1 MIDRRS
7 LIGAAA
13 ALPLFSHAQSN
24 APIRLGT
31 ILPVTGFGAS
41 YATLY
46 RTALELAI
54 NDINSSGG
62 INGRPFELTVED
74 DQFQATQSVMLFRK
88 LQSNNNVTVLGPLSG
103 TSWESVAPLAN
114 QMKMPALCWTA
125 LKSGVSARPYA
136 LRIHPPNDTMIPE
149 GLAEFK
155 KLYPHVTRVA
165 VAGDEQ
171 QASGLE
177 AIEQFSRAAKELG
190 MTVVATTE
198 SQTRTTDFS
207 SVAIKIRASNPD
219 ALLSNGL
226 NAPTLGL
233 LKELETQGFDKLI
246 FCDASVWAGGFIQ
259 AVGSAGKNVHSV
271 GFSTNEIRIGDAK
284 YNSFVERYLKRS
296 AETTTMPQPANV
308 CNTSLAYD
316 AVMMVAEILRK
327 GSVGPNTSVD
337 QMRELIKNG
346 FASVQRWDGINKVA
360 MRKSGDGHIQGHLLK
375 ADIQKKMWRFALP
388 PNQRLDKPA
397 AAAST

>member
-1 MIDRRS
+1 
-7 LIGAAA
+7 
-13 ALPLFSHAQSN
+13 
-24 APIRLGT
+24 
-31 ILPVTGFGAS
+31 
-41 YATLY
+41 
-46 RTALELAI
+46 
-54 NDINSSGG
+54 
-62 INGRPFELTVED
+62 
-74 DQFQATQSVMLFRK
+74 
-88 LQSNNNVTVLGPLSG
+88 
-103 TSWESVAPLAN
+103 
-114 QMKMPALCWTA
+114 
-125 LKSGVSARPYA
+125 
-136 LRIHPPNDTMIPE
+136 
-149 GLAEFK
+149 
-155 KLYPHVTRVA
+155 VA

-198 SQTRTTDFS
+198 FQTRTTDFS
-207 SVAIKIRASNPD
+207 SVAIKIRAANPD

-271 GFSTNEIRIGDAK
+271 GFSTNEPRIGDAK

-296 AETTTMPQPANV
+296 AETTNMPQPANV

-346 FASVQRWDGINKVA
+346 FASVQRWDGINKVS

-375 ADIQKKMWRFALP
+375 ADIQQKIWRFALP

>member
-7 LIGAAA
+7 LLGAAA
-13 ALPLFSHAQSN
+13 ALPLFGYAQTA
-24 APIRLGT
+24 APVRVGT

-54 NDINSSGG
+54 VDINGSGG
-62 INGRPFELTVED
+62 INGRPLELMIED

-88 LQSNNNVTVLGPLSG
+88 LQSNNAVTVLGPLSG

-125 LKSGVSARPYA
+125 LKTGVSARPHA
-136 LRIHPPNDTMIPE
+136 LRIHPPNDTLIPE

-155 KLYPHVTRVA
+155 KLYPNVKRVA

-171 QASGLE
+171 EASGAE
-177 AIEQFSRAAKELG
+177 AIQLFSQAAKDLG
-190 MTVVATTE
+190 MTVVATTGF
-198 SQTRTTDFS
+198 QTRTTDFS
-207 SVAIKIRASNPD
+207 SVAIKIRSANPD

-233 LKELETQGFDKLI
+233 LKELETQGFDKLVL
-246 FCDASVWAGGFIQ
+246 CDASVWAGGFIQ
-259 AVGSAGKNVHSV
+259 AVGSAGKNVHSI
-271 GFSTNEIRIGDAK
+271 GFSTNELRAGDTK
-284 YNSFVERYLKRS
+284 YNSYVERYLKRS
-296 AETTTMPQPANV
+296 AETTNMPQPANV

-316 AVMMVAEILRK
+316 AVMILASFLRK
-327 GSVGPNTSVD
+327 GGVGPNTTTE
-337 QMRELIKNG
+337 QMREIVKNG
-346 FASVQRWDGINKVA
+346 LSSLQSWDGINKVS

-375 ADIQKKMWRFALP
+375 ADIQQKIWRFALP
-388 PNQRLDKPA
+388 PNQRIDKPA
-397 AAAST
+397 AAATS

>member
-46 RTALELAI
+46 RTALELAV

-88 LQSNNNVTVLGPLSG
+88 LQSNSAVTVLGPLSG

-198 SQTRTTDFS
+198 FQTRTTDFS

-375 ADIQKKMWRFALP
+375 ADIQQKMWRFALP